1 MRNENAISNVEEL
14 DKLEDNLLYLDE
26 LEEELQ
32 EQLDF
37 EISEFDFLKKE
48 EEKIG
53 SPEAL
58 GETIKGVIWEQ
69 VMNQVAIVAGE
80 DFIKENGGMTLDL
93 RDEAHIQTAENFQ
106 NGKIA
111 THNYISKK
119 NLEYNYDRYKNKP
132 HNKFRE
138 KYVDKGM
145 DKVLKR
151 AGELNKNGTETVTDI
166 YTGRQISTKTKLE
179 NGKNNLE
186 AAQREHVIAS
196 AEIYNN
202 NPSLQMANDNEELA
216 AIIND
221 PENLQGYT
229 TAKRNNRKSDNSADK
244 MEEQDKT
251 EHWKKANK
259 KAEDFINKKEKEGE
273 ERLKEEGRKT
283 QRAEAFKIGGKAL
296 RTAIVT
302 LLAGLLKNIISK
314 LVKWFR
320 STKRTFKALVEY
332 IKEAIS
338 SFLDNIKTHIVN
350 AGSGVIT
357 TIASSIFGPIVGILK
372 KLWIILK
379 QGWKSL
385 KEAFNY
391 IKNPENRKKPI
402 GILLLE
408 VGKIVI
414 ASLSAIGAIVLGEVI
429 EKSLMT
435 IPFLAIEIP
444 LLGSLANIIGI
455 FMGASISGVIGAIT
469 INYIQSKIEKK
480 LKNEVLTKQINK
492 GNEILVS
499 QAKIQKVSEQKLV
512 YTKVKTTSNI
522 EDRHNKFS
530 EFIEENEKDTN
541 EKEKDLKSELG
552 EYIRNTDKKLEEY
565 TEKNKII
572 ITDEEIEKQKKKEEE
587 FDNMNSLLSGL
598 FD

>member
-1 MRNENAISNVEEL
+1 MKSENAILNIEEL
-14 DKLEDNLLYLDE
+14 DNLDENLLYLDE
-26 LEEELQ
+26 LENELE

-48 EEKIG
+48 KEKIG

-69 VMNQVAIVAGE
+69 VMNQVATVAGE
-80 DFIKENGGMTLDL
+80 DFIKENGGMPLDL
-93 RDEAHIQTAENFQ
+93 SDEAHIQTAENFQ
-106 NGKIA
+106 KGKIA
-111 THNYISKK
+111 KHNYISKK
-119 NLEYNYDRYKNKP
+119 NLEYNYDRSKNKP
-132 HNKFRE
+132 HNEFRE
-138 KYVDKGM
+138 DYVDKGM
-145 DKVLKR
+145 NKVLKR

-196 AEIYNN
+196 AKLYE
-202 NPSLQMANDNEELA
+202 NPSLQMANTDEELA
-216 AIIND
+216 GIIND

-229 TAKRNNRKSDNSADK
+229 TAKRNNRKNDKSADE

-283 QRAEAFKIGGKAL
+283 QREEAFRIGGKAL
-296 RTAIVT
+296 RTAIIS
-302 LLAGLLKNIISK
+302 LLAVLLKNIISK

-320 STKRTFKALVEY
+320 TAKRTFKMLVEY

-338 SFLDNIKTHIVN
+338 SFLDKIKTHIVN
-350 AGSGVIT
+350 AGNGVIT
-357 TIASSIFGPIVGILK
+357 TIASSIFGPIVGIFK
-372 KLWIILK
+372 KLWMILK

-385 KEAFNY
+385 KEAFNHMR
-391 IKNPENRKKPI
+391 NPENRKKPI
-402 GILLLE
+402 GVLLLE

-414 ASLSAIGAIVLGEVI
+414 ASLSAISAIVLGEVI

-435 IPFLAIEIP
+435 IPFLAVEIP

-455 FMGASISGVIGAIT
+455 FMGASISGVIGAIA
-469 INYIQSKIEKK
+469 INFIQKKLEKK
-480 LKNEVLTKQINK
+480 LKNVATIKQIEK
-492 GNEILVS
+492 GNEVLVT
-499 QAKIQKVSEQKLV
+499 QAKIQKVSEQKLI
-512 YTKVKTTSNI
+512 YTKIQTASNI
-522 EDRHNKFS
+522 KNRHEKFS
-530 EFIEENEKDTN
+530 EYIEENEKDIK
-541 EKEKDLKSELG
+541 EKEKDSKNEL
-552 EYIRNTDKKLEEY
+552 EKYIKNSDKNLDNYIEE
-565 TEKNKII
+565 NSII
-572 ITDEEIEKQKKKEEE
+572 ITDEEIEEQKKKDEK
-587 FDNMNSLLSGL
+587 FDEIDSLLNDL
-598 FD
+598 LEY

>member
-1 MRNENAISNVEEL
+1 MKNENAILNVEEL
-14 DKLEDNLLYLDE
+14 NDLDENLFYLDE

-48 EEKIG
+48 KEKIG

-58 GETIKGVIWEQ
+58 GETIKGVIWDQ
-69 VMNQVAIVAGE
+69 FINQVSNIAGE
-80 DFIKENGGMTLDL
+80 EFIKENGGMPLDL
-93 RDEAHIQTAENFQ
+93 SDEAHIQTTENFE

-111 THNYISKK
+111 THNYISKE

-132 HNKFRE
+132 HSEFRE
-138 KYVDKGM
+138 NYVDKGM

-151 AGELNKNGTETVTDI
+151 AGELNKNGTETVIDI
-166 YTGRQISTKTKLE
+166 YTGRKISTMTKLE
-179 NGKNNLE
+179 NGKNNPE

-196 AEIYNN
+196 AELYK
-202 NPSLQMANDNEELA
+202 NPSLQMANSDEELA

-229 TAKRNNRKSDNSADK
+229 TAKRNNRKSDNSADE

-259 KAEDFINKKEKEGE
+259 KAEDFVNKKEKEGE

-283 QRAEAFKIGGKAL
+283 QKEEAFRIGGKAL
-296 RTAIVT
+296 KSAIMT
-302 LLAGLLKNIISK
+302 LLVTLLKNIIGK

-320 STKRTFKALVEY
+320 TAKRSFNTLVEH
-332 IKEAIS
+332 IKEAFT
-338 SFLDNIKTHIVN
+338 SFLDGINSHLIN
-350 AGSGVIT
+350 SAMGVFNT
-357 TIASSIFGPIVGILK
+357 VAMSIFNPISRIFK
-372 KLWIILK
+372 NFWTILK
-379 QGWKSL
+379 QGWRSL

-402 GILLLE
+402 GVLLFE
-408 VGKIVI
+408 IGKIII
-414 ASLSAIGAIVLGEVI
+414 AGVSAVGAVLLGEII
-429 EKSLMT
+429 EIILSG

-455 FMGASISGVIGAIT
+455 FMGASISGVIGAIA
-469 INYIQSKIEKK
+469 INYIQKKLEKK
-480 LKNEVLTKQINK
+480 LKSETTIKQIEK
-492 GNEILVS
+492 GNEILLT
-499 QAKIQKVSEQKLV
+499 QAKIQEVSEKKLV
-512 YTKVKTTSNI
+512 NKKIKTAFDIKS
-522 EDRHNKFS
+522 RHEKFS
-530 EFIEENEKDTN
+530 EYIEENEKDIE
-541 EKEKDLKSELG
+541 EKEKALKSEL
-552 EYIRNTDKKLEEY
+552 EEY
-565 TEKNKII
+565 TKTANKNLDGYIEKNSII
-572 ITDEEIEKQKKKEEE
+572 VTDEEIEKQKKKDEE
-587 FDNMNSLLSGL
+587 FDEIDSLLNGL

>member
-1 MRNENAISNVEEL
+1 MKNENAILNVEEL
-14 DKLEDNLLYLDE
+14 NDLDENLFYLDE

-48 EEKIG
+48 KEKIG

-58 GETIKGVIWEQ
+58 GETIKGVIWDQ
-69 VMNQVAIVAGE
+69 FINQVSNIAGE
-80 DFIKENGGMTLDL
+80 EFIKENGGMPLDL
-93 RDEAHIQTAENFQ
+93 SDEAHIQTTENFE

-111 THNYISKK
+111 THNYISKE

-132 HNKFRE
+132 HSEFRE
-138 KYVDKGM
+138 NYVDKGM

-151 AGELNKNGTETVTDI
+151 AAELNKNGTETVIDI
-166 YTGRQISTKTKLE
+166 YTGRKISTMTKLE
-179 NGKNNLE
+179 NGKNNPE

-196 AEIYNN
+196 AELYK
-202 NPSLQMANDNEELA
+202 NPSLQMANSDEELA

-229 TAKRNNRKSDNSADK
+229 TAKRNNRKSDNSADE

-259 KAEDFINKKEKEGE
+259 KAEDFVNKKEKEGE

-283 QRAEAFKIGGKAL
+283 QKEEAFRIGGKAL
-296 RTAIVT
+296 KSAIMT
-302 LLAGLLKNIISK
+302 LLVTLLKNIIGK

-320 STKRTFKALVEY
+320 TAKRSFNTLVEH
-332 IKEAIS
+332 IKEAFT
-338 SFLDNIKTHIVN
+338 SFLDGINSHLIN
-350 AGSGVIT
+350 SAMGVFNT
-357 TIASSIFGPIVGILK
+357 VAMSIFNPISRIFK
-372 KLWIILK
+372 NFWTILK
-379 QGWKSL
+379 QGWRSL

-402 GILLLE
+402 GVLLFE
-408 VGKIVI
+408 IGKIII
-414 ASLSAIGAIVLGEVI
+414 AGVSAVGAVLLGEII
-429 EKSLMT
+429 EIILSG

-455 FMGASISGVIGAIT
+455 FMGASISGVIGAIA
-469 INYIQSKIEKK
+469 INYIQKKLEKK
-480 LKNEVLTKQINK
+480 LKSETTIKQIEK
-492 GNEILVS
+492 GNEILLT
-499 QAKIQKVSEQKLV
+499 QAKIQEVSEKKLV
-512 YTKVKTTSNI
+512 NKKIKTAFDIKS
-522 EDRHNKFS
+522 RHEKFS
-530 EFIEENEKDTN
+530 EYIEENEKDIE
-541 EKEKDLKSELG
+541 EKEKALKSEL
-552 EYIRNTDKKLEEY
+552 EEY
-565 TEKNKII
+565 TKTANKNLDGYIEKNSII
-572 ITDEEIEKQKKKEEE
+572 VTDEEIEKQKKKDEE
-587 FDNMNSLLSGL
+587 FDEIDSLLNGL

>member
-1 MRNENAISNVEEL
+1 MRNENAILNVEEL
-14 DKLEDNLLYLDE
+14 DNLDESLYLDE
-26 LEEELQ
+26 PDNELQ

-48 EEKIG
+48 KEKIE

-69 VMNQVAIVAGE
+69 VMNQIATVAGE

-111 THNYISKK
+111 THNYISKDK
-119 NLEYNYDRYKNKP
+119 LEKNYDRYQNTSTSYKDFRKDYVNSGMNKT
-132 HNKFRE
+132 
-138 KYVDKGM
+138 
-145 DKVLKR
+145 LKR
-151 AGELNKNGTETVTDI
+151 AGELNKKGTETVRDI
-166 YTGRQISTKTKLE
+166 YTGRQISTETKLE
-179 NGKNNLE
+179 NGKNNPE

-196 AEIYNN
+196 AEIYKK
-202 NPSLQMANDNEELA
+202 PSLQMANDNEELA
-216 AIIND
+216 AVIND

-229 TAKRNNRKSDNSADK
+229 TAERNIRKSDNSAGN

-251 EHWKKANK
+251 EYWKKANK
-259 KAEDFINKKEKEGE
+259 KAEDFVNKKEKEGE
-273 ERLKEEGRKT
+273 ERLREEGRKT

-320 STKRTFKALVEY
+320 STKRTFKTLVEY

-357 TIASSIFGPIVGILK
+357 TIASSIFGPIVGIFK

-429 EKSLMT
+429 EKALMT
-435 IPFLAIEIP
+435 VPFLAIEIP

-455 FMGASISGVIGAIT
+455 FMGASISGIIGAIA
-469 INYIQSKIEKK
+469 INYIQKKLEKK
-480 LKNEVLTKQINK
+480 LKNEATIKQIEK
-492 GNEILVS
+492 GNEILVA

-512 YTKVKTTSNI
+512 FTKMQTASNI
-522 EDRHNKFS
+522 KNRH
-530 EFIEENEKDTN
+530 
-541 EKEKDLKSELG
+541 
-552 EYIRNTDKKLEEY
+552 DK
-565 TEKNKII
+565 
-572 ITDEEIEKQKKKEEE
+572 
-587 FDNMNSLLSGL
+587 LS
-598 FD
+598 

>member
-1 MRNENAISNVEEL
+1 MKSENAVLNVE
-14 DKLEDNLLYLDE
+14 KLEDLDENLLYLDE
-26 LEEELQ
+26 LEEKLQ

-37 EISEFDFLKKE
+37 EISEFDFLMKE
-48 EEKIG
+48 KEKIG

-69 VMNQVAIVAGE
+69 VMNQVATVAGE

-93 RDEAHIQTAENFQ
+93 RDEAHIQTTENFE

-111 THNYISKK
+111 KHNTEINYQERFDEWQSSFQKNEDGSIKTDMTGKKILTKEARAYYDEGREKGSATVHKDHTVSVAEITRDSEAAAHMSKEDKK
-119 NLEYNYDRYKNKP
+119 NFANGDKNLKDLDAAANMSKSDKSMEEWLDSERDGKKP
-132 HNKFRE
+132 SERFNIDEDELRE
-138 KYVDKGM
+138 SDK
-145 DKVLKR
+145 
-151 AGELNKNGTETVTDI
+151 
-166 YTGRQISTKTKLE
+166 
-179 NGKNNLE
+179 
-186 AAQREHVIAS
+186 IAR
-196 AEIYNN
+196 
-202 NPSLQMANDNEELA
+202 EEL
-216 AIIND
+216 
-221 PENLQGYT
+221 EKQ
-229 TAKRNNRKSDNSADK
+229 
-244 MEEQDKT
+244 
-251 EHWKKANK
+251 
-259 KAEDFINKKEKEGE
+259 KAEGKKKSIEAGK
-273 ERLKEEGRKT
+273 KS

-320 STKRTFKALVEY
+320 STKRTFKTLVEY

-357 TIASSIFGPIVGILK
+357 TIASSIFGPIVGIFK

-391 IKNPENRKKPI
+391 MKNPENRKKPI

-429 EKSLMT
+429 EKSLMV
-435 IPFLAIEIP
+435 IPFLAVEIP
-444 LLGSLANIIGI
+444 LLGSLANILGI
-455 FMGASISGVIGAIT
+455 FMGASVSGVIGAIA
-469 INYIQSKIEKK
+469 INYIQSKLEKK
-480 LKNEVLTKQINK
+480 LKNEALTKQINK
-492 GNEILVS
+492 GNEVLVT
-499 QAKIQKVSEQKLV
+499 QAKIQKVSEEKLV
-512 YTKVKTTSNI
+512 YTKVQTVSNI
-522 EDRHNKFS
+522 KDRHDKFS
-530 EFIEENEKDTN
+530 EYINENERDIE
-541 EKEKDLKSELG
+541 EKEKDLKIE
-552 EYIRNTDKKLEEY
+552 LEEY
-565 TEKNKII
+565 TKNSDKNLEEYII
-572 ITDEEIEKQKKKEEE
+572 ENSIVISNEEIEKQKKKEEE
-587 FDNMNSLLSGL
+587 FDNMDSLLSGL